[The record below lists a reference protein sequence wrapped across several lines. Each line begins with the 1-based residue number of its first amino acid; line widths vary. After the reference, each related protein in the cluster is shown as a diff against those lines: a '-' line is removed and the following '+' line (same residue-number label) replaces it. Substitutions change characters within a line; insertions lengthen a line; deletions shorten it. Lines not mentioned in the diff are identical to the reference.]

1 MSSLI
6 MEAMGQGSWER
17 TTMGHE
23 RDDSDSDTWYG
34 SQRGKSV
41 REKMKIEVDKPF
53 QQWFLI
59 N

>member
-1 MSSLI
+1 
-6 MEAMGQGSWER
+6 
-17 TTMGHE
+17 MGHE